1 MSRGR
6 LAQLTSRRSTELA
19 RLRREALPGAVACG
33 LVAVSGL

>member
-1 MSRGR
+1 MSWES

-33 LVAVSGL
+33 VVAVSGL